1 MVAIDTFRKLAL
13 SFEDAT
19 EQPHFEK
26 ISFRIKNKIFATLD
40 TTNKRAVLKLS
51 LIDQSV
57 FCAFDKT
64 VLYPVNGSW
73 GKQGWTTVE
82 LKKVK
87 KQMLADALTAAYYTT
102 APKKVSA
109 KKSSL
114 KFE

>member
-13 SFEDAT
+13 SFENAT

-40 TTNKRAVLKLS
+40 TTNKSVVLKLS

-64 VLYPVNGSW
+64 VIYPVAGAW

-87 KQMLADALTAAYYTT
+87 KTMLKDALTAAYYTT
-102 APKKVSA
+102 TRGKVST
-109 KKSSL
+109 KKSLL
-114 KFE
+114 KFD